1 MSSKDLQA
9 AAYIPALIDA
19 GVSSLK
25 IEGRMKSTYYIATVV
40 HAYRAL
46 IDEYM
51 EKGVLD
57 ASRIA
62 FYEQEIAKA
71 EKLFI
76 SAGSDF
82 HGPSRPD
89 RYLGVSGCPP
99 QALKLVEILTQAS
112 EGSKTDLHTQA

>member
-1 MSSKDLQA
+1 MSCIRGYAHIDEQELFSMSSKDLRQRP
-9 AAYIPALIDA
+9 IPALIDA

-62 FYEQEIAKA
+62 FMNRRSPRRKIVRHPAGFTA
-71 EKLFI
+71 AFRRPADI
-76 SAGSDF
+76 SMA
-82 HGPSRPD
+82 
-89 RYLGVSGCPP
+89 
-99 QALKLVEILTQAS
+99 
-112 EGSKTDLHTQA
+112 